1 MAGEIKITGK
11 KIIKTINKEF
21 QSKFP
26 YLMFSVMSPEEWEKA
41 RNKGGTREI
50 LPGNA
55 RLADVRTKT
64 PKKSTQ
70 FSIHGRTKVKNLEDN
85 FVKTYGL
92 HVQLCYGDKNGE
104 FFYTGDEHDTLSLT
118 QLNKAIEDRGM
129 KKKPRFSS
137 YK

>member
-11 KIIKTINKEF
+11 KVIKTINKEL

-26 YLMFSVMSPEEWEKA
+26 YLLLALMTPEEWEKS
-41 RNKGGTREI
+41 RKQGGKRKA
-50 LPGNA
+50 LLGNA

-64 PKKSTQ
+64 PKEASM

-85 FVKTYGL
+85 FVENFGL
-92 HVQLCYGDKNGE
+92 HVQLCYADKKDNFYYSGE
-104 FFYTGDEHDTLSLT
+104 DHDELSLT
-118 QLNKAIEDRGM
+118 QLNREMEEKGM
-129 KKKPRFSS
+129 KKKPRFDS